1 MRKAFLKKGKNM
13 IWNNPHVI
21 EHEILNEQK
30 KKVAEEIN
38 FPNMFTRLQDEWAE
52 KISEEAIEKD
62 KIRTEAN
69 KKKLSSGAMKKLK
82 EYRRL

>member
-1 MRKAFLKKGKNM
+1 MM
-13 IWNNPHVI
+13 CNNLHVI

-38 FPNMFTRLQDEWAE
+38 FPNMFKQLQDEWAE
-52 KISEEAIEKD
+52 KISEEAIEKNQ
-62 KIRTEAN
+62 IRTEAN
-69 KKKLSSGAMKKLK
+69 KKKLSPAVMKKLK